1 MPESPKSWPRGFWSL
16 MFTQFQGAFSDNALR
31 WLVIFPVL
39 ASVTVS
45 EADKENFVGHSSL
58 LFAVPFL
65 LFATVGG
72 WMADRFSKRSVMIGV
87 KLGEIGIM
95 LFAAVALK
103 LEMQALQ
110 LAAICLMGFHS
121 TIFAPAKYGIMP
133 EVLPT
138 SKLSAGNGILELLTF
153 IGIILGTFA
162 GGWLAETLVH
172 REMWAGLLLAGMAA
186 VGLVTSIGI
195 AKVPAADPGKKFN
208 PNIIGEIWNNLRVM
222 KADRDL
228 WRANWG
234 NTAFFFISMLVQL
247 NLALFAQKVF
257 HLKPTEQ
264 ASLQA
269 ALSLGIGVGSML
281 AGRLSLGRIEYGL
294 IPVGAGMMA
303 LAGFGLGWPGIV
315 RMRPCSARDRRRIFH
330 RAHRLRLAASPIA
343 SNQRRGPGSG
353 KLAVMGR
360 HRSGIRHAGP
370 TRHHLSPQL
379 RPDLL
384 VLRLD
389 RGVGRLVR
397 HLDATPGGAGY
408 DRPLAKPRAADHLLI
423 LDEVQRLPGLFSGAV
438 QLDR

>member
-1 MPESPKSWPRGFWSL
+1 MPENSPTPWPRGFWNL

-39 ASVTVS
+39 ASVSLS
-45 EADKENFVGHSSL
+45 ETDKENFAGHASL
-58 LFAVPFL
+58 LFAIPFL

-87 KLGEIGIM
+87 KAGEIAIM
-95 LFAAVALK
+95 LFAAFALQ
-103 LEMQALQ
+103 LGHQFLQ
-110 LAAICLMGFHS
+110 LAAICLMGLHS

-162 GGWLAETLVH
+162 GGWLAEGLVN
-172 REMWAGLLLAGMAA
+172 REVWSGVMLAGLAA
-186 VGLVTSIGI
+186 IGLISSIGI

-208 PNIIGEIWNNLRVM
+208 PNIIGEIWNNMSVM

-234 NTAFFFISMLVQL
+234 NTAFFFVATLVQI

-269 ALSLGIGVGSML
+269 ALSLGIGIGSML
-281 AGRLSLGRIEYGL
+281 AGRLSRGRIEYGL
-294 IPVGAGMMA
+294 IPFGAGMMA
-303 LAGFGLGWPGIV
+303 LAAYALGWPGITEAAFAWALGLLGLGGGLFIV
-315 RMRPCSARDRRRIFH
+315 PIVSVLQHRP
-330 RAHRLRLAASPIA
+330 
-343 SNQRRGPGSG
+343 
-353 KLAVMGR
+353 
-360 HRSGIRHAGP
+360 
-370 TRHHLSPQL
+370 SPQ
-379 RPDLL
+379 
-384 VLRLD
+384 
-389 RGVGRLVR
+389 
-397 HLDATPGGAGY
+397 T
-408 DRPLAKPRAADHLLI
+408 K
-423 LDEVQRLPGLFSGAV
+423 GAV
-438 QLDR
+438 QGAVSWLSWVGIAAAAMTQNLLASTVHLSYSQIFWVCGAVAGLAGVFVSLSRPKAVPEMLARWRRS